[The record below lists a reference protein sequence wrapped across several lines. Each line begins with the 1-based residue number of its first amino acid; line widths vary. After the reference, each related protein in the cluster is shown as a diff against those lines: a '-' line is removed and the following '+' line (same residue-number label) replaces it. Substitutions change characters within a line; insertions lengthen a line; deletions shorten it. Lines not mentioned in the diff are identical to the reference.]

1 MSFLTTAIKGLPFL
15 GRSSIHIDHFDIDE
29 VLKEKW
35 LQIANVDNFT
45 SLGITYNNEE
55 VKVFQQP
62 PCYYAQV
69 ELIKSTLELIHAKQE
84 N

>member
-55 VKVFQQP
+55 VKDTSSLQRQGVKGDN
-62 PCYYAQV
+62 V
-69 ELIKSTLELIHAKQE
+69 
-84 N
+84 